1 MSDTQTES
9 AIANESGGAPNA
21 NDIKEKLAK
30 SGFLSGLLADEQI
43 KKTLLAELRDLGFK
57 PPLHH
62 LAFRMITAT
71 ASKSESFI
79 GKSITSRLAALI
91 GRQPKLAG
99 LLQRL
104 INIQHGEKTKDAL
117 KNSVLIAITEGRPV
131 DTSDINVDPATSLET
146 MLAIYNVQSKD
157 KILNAI
163 DDQTNNLIETFR
175 QDIANAFQDA
185 YSPVLSWPK
194 MARNPQNLG
203 AFERVKYTSGL
214 DELYGRENEIT
225 LLHQF
230 VGDLSLCGP
239 IFNFRWMLLTGDGGT
254 GKTRLAY
261 DFTRKHLDPNLWSAG
276 RLSIKDLQGFSDLA
290 KWKPQKP
297 TFIVI
302 DYAASHPEE
311 TGTFLHRCAE
321 KAEEY
326 DFPVRILLLER
337 KADQNWLDRMLPEAS
352 EETMILDHVFG
363 DREVKGYPIP
373 PVNENAIISMMRDR
387 FINDGKTPPDNAT
400 LLSAAKKVDTR
411 PNDSGLPRPLF
422 ALATA
427 DALMAETNKDPKSH
441 NKQVA
446 VRLTQEDVLE
456 GMLKREEHIWRS
468 AANKDNGVL
477 RRYKLAL
484 ALATLQQGLDF
495 EELASKE
502 VDYGTTLARY
512 LPDPP
517 PDENDDLILALGGS
531 GTFLPPLEP
540 DIMGE
545 YFLAKTLL
553 EDISTHRHA
562 FLNATL
568 GKGKPGPVITL
579 LRLQQDFPQKI
590 AEIDLPAAMRICKT
604 EIGAYSYAFM
614 APNWTSQCSRSNDF
628 STANNFLDAVKILV
642 EAFHQNSTIAVHTA
656 RAVFNIII
664 AAVQNGDWNRV
675 EAMLTRLDTL
685 RSQFNDSHEI
695 ALCEAQGTVNIISY
709 AGKNDDWNRVDAML
723 ARLDI
728 LRSQFN
734 DSHEIALSEVKGTVN
749 ILGYAAKNGDRNRV
763 EVLLSRL
770 DALRRQFKDDPE
782 IALQE
787 ARGKFNIINV
797 AVQKGDWERVDA
809 ILTQLDATR
818 SQFNDS
824 HEIALREARATL
836 SIILGAIQNSDWNRA
851 DATLARLDILR
862 SQFNDDPQIALCDAQ
877 NTFNITIAAV
887 RNDDCDRVQG
897 MLARLD
903 TLRSQFNDDPQIAL
917 CDAQN
922 TVNII
927 DAAVR
932 NDDWNRA
939 EEIMARL
946 DTLRIKFN
954 DHRQIALCEAQSA
967 VNIINSAG
975 ENGDWD
981 RAEEMLSRLDALR
994 TQFNDDL
1001 EIAVCE
1007 AQGTVNIIADAAKND
1022 DWERAEEMLSRLDT
1036 LRTQFSDDS
1045 QIAECEAQGIV
1056 NIIIASQQKSNRDR
1070 VEDMVG
1076 RIIALRSQFKDDP
1089 QIAVYEAQSAVNI
1102 INSAGENGDWDR
1114 AEEMLSRLDAL
1125 RTQFNEDSQ
1134 IAVYEALGTVNIIN
1148 YAANNRDWDRVEAML
1163 LRLDA
1168 IASKFGTELIL
1179 SEMDEGRTLT
1189 LANAI
1194 NCVKDMLSEK
1204 PK

>member
-9 AIANESGGAPNA
+9 ATANQSDGAPNA

-62 LAFRMITAT
+62 LAFRLITAT

-79 GKSITSRLAALI
+79 GKSIASRLAAFI
-91 GRQPKLAG
+91 DRQPKLAG

-104 INIQHGEKTKDAL
+104 INIQHDEKTKDAL
-117 KNSVLIAITEGRPV
+117 KNSVLTAITKGRPV
-131 DTSDINVDPATSLET
+131 DISDINVDPATSLDT
-146 MLAIYNVQSKD
+146 MLKLYNVQGLD
-157 KILNAI
+157 KILKEM
-163 DDQTNNLIETFR
+163 DEQTYTLVETFR
-175 QDIANAFQDA
+175 QDLASAFQDA

-302 DYAASHPEE
+302 DYAASLPEE
-311 TGTFLHRCAE
+311 TGTFLRRCAE
-321 KAEEY
+321 NADEY

-337 KADQNWLDRMLPEAS
+337 KADQNWLDRMLPNAS

-373 PVNENAIISMMRDR
+373 PVSENAIISMMRDR

-400 LLSAAKKVDTR
+400 LLSVAKKVDTR

-468 AANKDNGVL
+468 AANNDSGVL

-531 GTFLPPLEP
+531 GTVLPPLEP

-545 YFLAKTLL
+545 YFLAQTLL
-553 EDISTHRHA
+553 KDIPTHRHA

-568 GKGKPGPVITL
+568 EKGKVGSVITL
-579 LRLQQDFPQKI
+579 LRMQQDFPQKI
-590 AEIDLPAAMRICKT
+590 AEIDLPSAMQICNTEQAAYT
-604 EIGAYSYAFM
+604 YSFL
-614 APNWTSQCSRSNDF
+614 APNYTTYYLRSNAIPA
-628 STANNFLDAVKILV
+628 ANNFL
-642 EAFHQNSTIAVHTA
+642 NG
-656 RAVFNIII
+656 
-664 AAVQNGDWNRV
+664 VQGLTNKFPESNR
-675 EAMLTRLDTL
+675 
-685 RSQFNDSHEI
+685 
-695 ALCEAQGTVNIISY
+695 
-709 AGKNDDWNRVDAML
+709 
-723 ARLDI
+723 
-728 LRSQFN
+728 
-734 DSHEIALSEVKGTVN
+734 
-749 ILGYAAKNGDRNRV
+749 
-763 EVLLSRL
+763 
-770 DALRRQFKDDPE
+770 

-787 ARGKFNIINV
+787 AMAVFNV
-797 AVQKGDWERVDA
+797 TTA
-809 ILTQLDATR
+809 
-818 SQFNDS
+818 
-824 HEIALREARATL
+824 AL
-836 SIILGAIQNSDWNRA
+836 
-851 DATLARLDILR
+851 
-862 SQFNDDPQIALCDAQ
+862 
-877 NTFNITIAAV
+877 
-887 RNDDCDRVQG
+887 
-897 MLARLD
+897 
-903 TLRSQFNDDPQIAL
+903 
-917 CDAQN
+917 
-922 TVNII
+922 
-927 DAAVR
+927 
-932 NDDWNRA
+932 
-939 EEIMARL
+939 
-946 DTLRIKFN
+946 K
-954 DHRQIALCEAQSA
+954 
-967 VNIINSAG
+967 
-975 ENGDWD
+975 NGDWVKVD
-981 RAEEMLSRLDALR
+981 DMLTRLDALR
-994 TQFNDDL
+994 TQFNDHP
-1001 EIAVCE
+1001 EIAL
-1007 AQGTVNIIADAAKND
+1007 QQ
-1022 DWERAEEMLSRLDT
+1022 AE
-1036 LRTQFSDDS
+1036 
-1045 QIAECEAQGIV
+1045 V
-1056 NIIIASQQKSNRDR
+1056 
-1070 VEDMVG
+1070 
-1076 RIIALRSQFKDDP
+1076 
-1089 QIAVYEAQSAVNI
+1089 AVNV
-1102 INSAGENGDWDR
+1102 INAAGENGDWVRVDD
-1114 AEEMLSRLDAL
+1114 MLVRLDAL
-1125 RTQFNEDSQ
+1125 RTQFNDHPEIALQQAMAVFNVTSDAAEKGDWVRVDDMLVRLDALRTQFNDHPEIALQQAMAAFNVTSDAAEKGDWVRVDDMLARLNILRRQFNDHPEIALQQAKAALNVINAAGKKGEWVRVEAMLARLDALHSQ
-1134 IAVYEALGTVNIIN
+1134 FSDHPEIALQQAMAAVNVTNDAGENGDWVRVDDMLARLDALHSQFNDHPEIALREAMAAVNVIN
-1148 YAANNRDWDRVEAML
+1148 AAGKKGDWDRVEAML
-1163 LRLDA
+1163 ARLDA
-1168 IASKFGTELIL
+1168 LRSQFNDHPEIALREAMAAVNVTNDAGENGDWVRVNDMLARLDALHSQFSDHPEIALHEAMAAVNVTSAAGKNSDWDRVEAMLERLNTLADNFGSELIL
-1179 SEMDEGRTLT
+1179 SQTEDGKTIT
-1189 LANAI
+1189 LADAI
-1194 NCVKDMLSEK
+1194 SYATDILSEK
-1204 PK
+1204 PE